1 MNANMGKVMMII
13 GGVLLM
19 GGAVIYLLGDKIR
32 WNWLGNLPG
41 DIRIEKENFKLYF
54 PLMTSILL
62 TLVVNVLIWI
72 FKKLS

>member
-1 MNANMGKVMMII
+1 MGKLIMII
-13 GGVLLM
+13 GGMLVL
-19 GGAVIYLLGDKIR
+19 GGAVIYLLEDKIR
-32 WNWLGNLPG
+32 WDWLGNLPG
-41 DIRIEKENFKLYF
+41 DIRIEKGNFKLYF